1 MKSPLSVAQ
10 GVAYR
15 YHSLPQVEAVTL
27 AGSQTTGMADVD
39 SDLDMYVYVRA
50 EIPLARRAEIARA
63 SAEYVE
69 VDNRFWEPGDEW
81 IEKDSGLHV
90 DIMFRATHWIEEQ
103 LDRVLRRYEASVGYT
118 TCLWYNVLTSQAL
131 YDRNG
136 WFLAFQQGAD
146 QEYPEPLKRA
156 IIAKN
161 HPVLRRNASSY
172 MYQIRRAVEL
182 EDLVSVNHRVA
193 ALLASYFDI
202 LFAVN
207 EMPHPGE
214 KRLIKIAS
222 EKCEKVP
229 RRMGRG
235 VKELIDALSQSNRG
249 VVQKAEALVDGV
261 DSLLI
266 AEGLFP
272 G

>member
-1 MKSPLSVAQ
+1 LSLARDVANR
-10 GVAYR
+10 YR
-15 YHSLPQVEAVTL
+15 SLPQVEAVAL
-27 AGSQTTGMADVD
+27 AGSQATGMADLE

-50 EIPLARRAEIARA
+50 EIPLALRAEIARA
-63 SAEYVE
+63 GAEYVE

-81 IEKDSGLHV
+81 VEKESGTHV
-90 DIMFRATHWIEEQ
+90 DVMFRATHWIEEQ
-103 LDRVLRRYEASVGYT
+103 LDRVLRRYEASVGYS
-118 TCLWYNVLTSQAL
+118 TCLWYNVLSSQVL
-131 YDRNG
+131 FDRKG
-136 WFLAFQQGAD
+136 WFVALQQGAD
-146 QEYPEPLKRA
+146 QAYPEPLKRV

-161 HPVLRRNASSY
+161 HPILRRNASSY

-182 EDLVSVNHRVA
+182 GDLVSVNHRVA

-222 EKCEKVP
+222 EECRKVP
-229 RRMGRG
+229 QGMGQG
-235 VKELIDALSQSNRG
+235 VNELIGALSRANQE
-249 VVQKAEALVDGV
+249 VIQKAEALVEGL

-272 G
+272 D